1 ALATLHLPPSWY
13 PAKIFALARPDTF
26 LHCVSQAEERQ
37 CPASAGLLPA
47 IENGVP
53 VDRLQTH
60 CMKESYALALGR
72 ICPEKGFH
80 LALAAAKRAG
90 VPMVLAGPLF
100 GYETHE
106 DYFRREIAPA
116 LDQNRRFIGPAD
128 FERKR
133 RLLAAARCL
142 LAPSLAP
149 ETSSLAAMEA
159 LAAGTPVIAFPS
171 GALADIVEDG
181 RTGFLVRDAREMAD
195 AIGAADTLDPDA
207 CRDAARRR
215 FSAERMT
222 GQYLQRYA
230 QIARRSP
237 QRDSGAAAWT

>member
-149 ETSSLAAMEA
+149 ETSSLAAM
-159 LAAGTPVIAFPS
+159 
-171 GALADIVEDG
+171 
-181 RTGFLVRDAREMAD
+181 
-195 AIGAADTLDPDA
+195 GAADTLDPDA